1 LLYETPAL
9 TGAYSI
15 ALLVSAVASLA
26 VGRFLDH
33 HSPRLL
39 MTMGSVLA
47 SILVLA
53 WSRVTNVAQLYLI
66 FAGLGIAMAC
76 VLY

>member
-1 LLYETPAL
+1 
-9 TGAYSI
+9 
-15 ALLVSAVASLA
+15 
-26 VGRFLDH
+26 
-33 HSPRLL
+33 